1 MSEVDKAD
9 SASVEQTVRQTLN
22 EDPAPVPPVV
32 VTKPSVTSQETSEA
46 LPGSWPNEDESIS
59 QVNSLAVEA
68 EESDGASAHS
78 NHVND
83 QILSHFRELER
94 EKQAAATKVLGLDEY
109 DSNETSH
116 LAPTDLYQGQGPMI
130 INHTE
135 LTPIMESSPR
145 ESLASEPASPI
156 ASPRLVSM
164 KSRSSDERSP
174 PGTRQSS
181 HSGKGAGSTGSIV
194 LSTDGAN
201 ERARSSSLT
210 SQAERLR
217 SKFMNRN
224 GKSSPDKELT
234 VDTVAADPAKIERRM
249 KFESLIRSG
258 ETMKLSLTPT
268 TLRTIEVPP
277 FSIPTDDSLI
287 ISLENMSN
295 ANIVPF
301 LPESVNKL
309 RRTRHANC
317 LIFSVPPVR
326 NLSSVVLLTNDVV
339 HCQRTNSIPLLPN
352 KPSEV
357 CLQLLSFGMERQSKN
372 HLSRHPSSCL
382 DHR

>member
-1 MSEVDKAD
+1 MSEAETAD
-9 SASVEQTVRQTLN
+9 SASVEQTVRQILN
-22 EDPAPVPPVV
+22 EDPALVPPVV
-32 VTKPSVTSQETSEA
+32 VVKPDVTSEEDTEA
-46 LPGSWPNEDESIS
+46 LPGSWPREDESIS
-59 QVNSLAVEA
+59 QVNGLAVEA
-68 EESDGASAHS
+68 DESDGASAHS

-83 QILSHFRELER
+83 QIVSHFRELEK
-94 EKQAAATKVLGLDEY
+94 EKQAAAVQGLGLGDY
-109 DSNETSH
+109 DSNEMSH
-116 LAPTDLYQGQGPMI
+116 VAPTDIYLGQGPMI

-145 ESLASEPASPI
+145 ESMVSEPASPI

-174 PGTRQSS
+174 PGTRHSS
-181 HSGKGAGSTGSIV
+181 HSGKGAGSTSSPA
-194 LSTDGAN
+194 LSMDGAN

-217 SKFMNRN
+217 SKFMNRS
-224 GKSSPDKELT
+224 GKSSPDKDLT
-234 VDTVAADPAKIERRM
+234 VDTVAADPAKMERRM

-258 ETMKLSLTPT
+258 ETMKLTLTPT

-277 FSIPTDDSLI
+277 LSIPTDNSLI
-287 ISLENMSN
+287 MSLENMSN
-295 ANIVPF
+295 VKIVPF

-326 NLSSVVLLTNDVV
+326 NHSLVVLLTNDVV
-339 HCQRTNSIPLLPN
+339 RCQQTSSKRLLPN
-352 KPSEV
+352 KPSEA
-357 CLQLLSFGMERQSKN
+357 CRQLLSFGMERKSKN
-372 HLSRHPSSCL
+372 RLSRRPSSCL